1 MPSYRT
7 MVLTITNCCLLVLSS
22 SAHAQFDRI
31 DQIVSDIES
40 RFASELQM
48 GAVSPDAVKA
58 GVFEPEVI
66 DFFLLK
72 PLIWETEKLD
82 LQIQLMDEM
91 RAEMDEV
98 HAETESRAR
107 HTEMQLFAKS
117 IRTGDDMGKLMAEQR
132 TMEHDL
138 QIAEAE
144 IAGLRAALQL
154 VQNDEQR
161 ELQEKQAKLVAAVA
175 DAQLERAQ
183 LQVEAIRK
191 RVTASPTPEGKLQ
204 LREAELMADQSML
217 ESLTARLQQNTSVTD
232 PQAAAEL
239 RKAMAK
245 KDRLAEQLHARQ
257 LTASDFGKL
266 NQQLSQAQQQ
276 ATQSQSILQ
285 ESVSLQQ
292 QIRKLNLERRYL
304 GSVIARYQSALESA
318 QAKKDPT
325 ATE

>member
-1 MPSYRT
+1 
-7 MVLTITNCCLLVLSS
+7 
-22 SAHAQFDRI
+22 
-31 DQIVSDIES
+31 
-40 RFASELQM
+40 
-48 GAVSPDAVKA
+48 
-58 GVFEPEVI
+58 
-66 DFFLLK
+66 
-72 PLIWETEKLD
+72 
-82 LQIQLMDEM
+82 
-91 RAEMDEV
+91 
-98 HAETESRAR
+98 
-107 HTEMQLFAKS
+107 
-117 IRTGDDMGKLMAEQR
+117 
-132 TMEHDL
+132 
-138 QIAEAE
+138 
-144 IAGLRAALQL
+144 
-154 VQNDEQR
+154 
-161 ELQEKQAKLVAAVA
+161 
-175 DAQLERAQ
+175 
-183 LQVEAIRK
+183 
-191 RVTASPTPEGKLQ
+191 
-204 LREAELMADQSML
+204 MADQSML